1 MLKVVSMWSGT
12 RRATNPA
19 RRALYSAASSVFALP
34 DYEQVLSFL
43 NGGPE
48 PETPPC
54 VVGTPGGFYAV
65 GIRRDASGTPS
76 VVVRT
81 DGGREVIVEKDRV
94 TVNFQTRL
102 RDASVEAAR
111 QVLEY
116 LKGLQDDE
124 FVILVEFVDQN
135 GELYI
140 MLHED
145 VLVEL

>member
-1 MLKVVSMWSGT
+1 MKVVSMWSGT

-19 RRALYSAASSVFALP
+19 MRALYNAAGSVFALP
-34 DYEQVLSFL
+34 DYEQVLAYRD
-43 NGGPE
+43 GGPE
-48 PETPPC
+48 PEPPDC
-54 VVGTPGGFYAV
+54 VKGTPGGFYAV

-94 TVNFQTRL
+94 TVNFRTGL
-102 RDASVEAAR
+102 RDASSEAAR

-116 LKGLQDDE
+116 LEGQQGDE
-124 FVILVEFVDQN
+124 FVILVELVDQN

-140 MLHED
+140 ALHED
-145 VLVEL
+145 ILVEL